1 MAGGR
6 SLTNVLIIDDSAAA
20 RASIASTLRLAGYC
34 VFELSSAIGATR
46 TILRNNISAVIVD
59 LGMPGLSGDKL
70 VGLLRSN
77 RRLSNLVVIV
87 VSGQSG
93 AELERIGSE
102 CRVDAIL
109 EKRDIG
115 GRLVHVLEQLLRA
128 SSGTLLRAKAYP
140 DRAEG
145 E

>member
-1 MAGGR
+1 MAGGKT
-6 SLTNVLIIDDSAAA
+6 LTNVLIIDDSPAA
-20 RASIASTLRLAGYC
+20 RATMAAALRIAGFG

-46 TILRNNISAVIVD
+46 TILRNDIAAVVVD
-59 LGMPGLSGDKL
+59 LSMPGLSGDKL

-77 RRLSNLVVIV
+77 ARLSQLIIIV

-93 AELERIGSE
+93 EELERIANE
-102 CRVDAIL
+102 CRVDAVL
-109 EKRDIG
+109 AKREINH
-115 GRLVHVLEQLLRA
+115 RLVHLLDSLLRN
-128 SSGTLLRAKAYP
+128 SSGTLPRAKHYR